1 MQTSRHVLH
10 LDACAPAAGRTPN
23 WVIEVAA
30 RHARNSGVEVRL
42 ILPRRPGV
50 VTLLRDAATAADVAV
65 LTTITSDH
73 VTAVF
78 GAHSERAHT
87 RTAEVTKQ

>member
-1 MQTSRHVLH
+1 MHTSRHVQH
-10 LDACAPAAGRTPN
+10 VDARAPGVGRTPN
-23 WVIEVAA
+23 WVIAVAA
-30 RHARNSGVEVRL
+30 RHARNSGVEVRI

-50 VTLLRDAATAADVAV
+50 VTALRDAATAADVAV

-78 GAHSERAHT
+78 GGHAKRAHT
-87 RTAEVTKQ
+87 RPAELTTQ